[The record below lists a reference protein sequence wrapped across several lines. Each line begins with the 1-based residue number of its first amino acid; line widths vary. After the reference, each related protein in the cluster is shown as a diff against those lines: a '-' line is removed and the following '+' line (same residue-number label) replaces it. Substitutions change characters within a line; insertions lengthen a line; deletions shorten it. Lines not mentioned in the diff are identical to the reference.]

1 MTTFLI
7 AWMILSN
14 AVLVSLLGKAHRKIC
29 DLEFLLDGVRL
40 YGSERL
46 SGMLSKGPPPGI

>member
-1 MTTFLI
+1 MTTFLV

-14 AVLVSLLGKAHRKIC
+14 AILGALLGKAHRKIC

-46 SGMLSKGPPPGI
+46 AGMLSKGPPPGI